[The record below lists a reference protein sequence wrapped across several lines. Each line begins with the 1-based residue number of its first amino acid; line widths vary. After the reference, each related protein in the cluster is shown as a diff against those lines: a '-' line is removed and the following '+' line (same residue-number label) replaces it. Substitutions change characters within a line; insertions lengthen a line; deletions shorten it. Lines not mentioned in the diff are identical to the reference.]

1 MIVLDASAAVEW
13 LLVRDA
19 AAAVADRFQDPDVT
33 VHAPSLL
40 DVEIAAALRGVVLG
54 HHMPPDRAA
63 IAPSDLSSADIT
75 LHDPTP
81 LLPRAWELRNN
92 LTPYDAVYVALAEVL
107 DATLVTT
114 DARIARAPR
123 PTRAGRRRHGRVI
136 VRQAPGFDGGPTWS
150 HP

>member
-19 AAAVADRFQDPDVT
+19 AGAVADRFRDPDVT

-40 DVEIAAALRGVVLG
+40 GVEVAAALRGLVLAR
-54 HHMPPDRAA
+54 HTTAARASTA
-63 IAPSDLSSADIT
+63 LTDLTSADIN

-81 LLPRAWELRNN
+81 LLPRAWNLRNN

-114 DARIARAPR
+114 DARIARAAGL
-123 PTRAGRRRHGRVI
+123 RAEVDVVATG
-136 VRQAPGFDGGPTWS
+136 
-150 HP
+150 